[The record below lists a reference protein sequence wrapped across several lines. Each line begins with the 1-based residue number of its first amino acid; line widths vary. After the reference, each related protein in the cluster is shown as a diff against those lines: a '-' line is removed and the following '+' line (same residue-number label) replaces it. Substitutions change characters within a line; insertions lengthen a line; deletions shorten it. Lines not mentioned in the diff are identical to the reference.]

1 MKRKELSEAIKNER
15 VLVPLKNCSLTVA
28 EACGDFPAY
37 LWVRIEA
44 GFVVVIV
51 VVCQS
56 LKMVPKERRKRSVRR
71 KRGREEEEGTAK
83 KRRRGERER

>member
-51 VVCQS
+51 VVVCQS

-83 KRRRGERER
+83 KRRGERER